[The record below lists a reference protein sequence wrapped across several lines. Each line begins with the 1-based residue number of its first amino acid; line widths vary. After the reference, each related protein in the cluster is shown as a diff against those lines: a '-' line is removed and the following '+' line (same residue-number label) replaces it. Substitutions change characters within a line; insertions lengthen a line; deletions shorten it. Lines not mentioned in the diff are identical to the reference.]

1 MSISI
6 EHNRQTGDVNMNMTT
21 EEFLG
26 MFWVI
31 MGKVRPD
38 ELNSQDRGIT
48 HKYATLGERS
58 LKEAIGQS
66 MDLLDGFEAEAHQAY
81 IKEAI
86 AEVENIIN
94 QNLEDKNNS

>member
-38 ELNSQDRGIT
+38 ELNSLDIGD
-48 HKYATLGERS
+48 RS
-58 LKEAIGQS
+58 LREAIGKS
-66 MDLLDGFEAEAHQAY
+66 MDLLDGFEDEAHQAY

>member
-26 MFWVI
+26 MFWGI

-38 ELNSQDRGIT
+38 ELNSLDI
-48 HKYATLGERS
+48 GERS
-58 LKEAIGQS
+58 LREAIGKS
-66 MDLLDGFEAEAHQAY
+66 MDLLDGFEDEAHQAY